1 MSGPLAGQASRAA
14 ARGLWRVGP
23 AVLWAAAIYGFS
35 DQPHLPQ
42 LDLTLLD
49 LLVKKGAHATGY
61 AVFAVL
67 LHRALAPGQ
76 RDPGRRR
83 LAWLLAVAYAVSDE
97 WHQAFVPG
105 RTATP
110 LDVAIDAAGAAVGL
124 RVWPALRGRVSQ
136 VCGPPRAERW
146 RERLR
151 LPRPR

>member
-1 MSGPLAGQASRAA
+1 MAGPLAGNALRAA
-14 ARGLWRVGP
+14 ARALWRVGP
-23 AVLWAAAIYGFS
+23 AALWATAIYWFS

-49 LLVKKGAHATGY
+49 LLAKKSAHAAGY

-67 LHRALAPGQ
+67 LQRALDPG
-76 RDPGRRR
+76 RHDAGRRR

-110 LDVAIDAAGAAVGL
+110 LDVAIDGAGAAVGL
-124 RVWPALRGRVSQ
+124 RLWPALRDRASPLLRRPRAPQ
-136 VCGPPRAERW
+136 WRPPPPR
-146 RERLR
+146 
-151 LPRPR
+151 